1 MLDATIKHP
10 LDWLI
15 PHGII
20 VPVPDEWREWGKR
33 LQRLRVGRGWSQRE
47 LAERVGTSRNTINRW
62 EIGNRHPSVT
72 MLERLT
78 QALKV
83 GIAALLPRDA
93 TAPAYRLKFDVRLL
107 FPDGQAF
114 SGPLI
119 RLMMATD
126 DARHLQRLLIKVRE
140 TQGATASDKAI
151 INGELGHLFRL
162 LCLPLFE
169 AIDAFETLDKKCSGL
184 LDAAAHDV
192 RAKAALEHLRRECP
206 AILHRKGK
214 RAFIDVV
221 RNFVAA
227 HYNEQKL
234 IKVLGKHARA
244 GHLEGT
250 LIMTPHQGLGRY
262 TLMDHLALFLMAD
275 EMGGGIENFMKNYMQ
290 HIGEAIELVGALGD
304 VVDYLVGHILIQPG
318 QKIEQEKDIITV
330 DPLIVRAKREVDK
343 QRRQQ
348 ERR

>member
-1 MLDATIKHP
+1 M
-10 LDWLI
+10 
-15 PHGII
+15 
-20 VPVPDEWREWGKR
+20 PDEWREWG
-33 LQRLRVGRGWSQRE
+33 QRLRRVREERGWSQQE
-47 LAERVGTSRNTINRW
+47 LAKRVGTTRNTINRW

-72 MLERLT
+72 MLERLA
-78 QALKV
+78 QAFKI
-83 GIAALLPRDA
+83 GIAALLPKDA
-93 TAPAYRLKFDVRLL
+93 TAPAYRFKFDVRLL
-107 FPDGQAF
+107 FPAGKDF

-140 TQGATASDKAI
+140 TDGATPSDKAI

-169 AIDAFETLDKKCSGL
+169 AIAAFENLDKKCSGL
-184 LDAAAHDV
+184 LEAAAHDA
-192 RAKAALEHLRRECP
+192 RAKGALEHLRRECP
-206 AILHRKGK
+206 AIRHRKGK

-234 IKVLGKHARA
+234 VKALGKHARA

-262 TLMDHLALFLMAD
+262 TVMDHLTLFLMAD
-275 EMGGGIENFMKNYMQ
+275 EMEGGIEAFMKNYMQ

-318 QKIEQEKDIITV
+318 QNIEQEKDSITI
-330 DPLIVRAKREVDK
+330 DPLIVRAKREVDE
-343 QRRQQ
+343 QRRLQ
-348 ERR
+348 EQR